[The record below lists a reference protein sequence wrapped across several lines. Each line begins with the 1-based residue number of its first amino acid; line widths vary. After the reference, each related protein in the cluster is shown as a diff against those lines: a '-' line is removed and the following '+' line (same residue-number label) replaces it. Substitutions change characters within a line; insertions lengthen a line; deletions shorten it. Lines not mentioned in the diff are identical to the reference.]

1 MSNGSGFVKET
12 AMDERFDREEETRV
26 KIFSDEKTGE
36 DLNEDDIIY
45 GIDEENPSEAGAYY
59 DDPEDDDDFDEEE
72 EKKERLTCPVCGK
85 EINFFTK
92 KRVVR
97 GLYICGD
104 CEDKSAIDRHK
115 KEIKK
120 YSPEEALKTVVY
132 RIRKAEEFTVT
143 KSADGYLLLDNGREL
158 WTVPYA
164 ATLIKNTPKID
175 PEHIFPFDAIESYEL
190 IEDGNL
196 LAKGG
201 RNKPLIGGLLF
212 GNEGAGFSGNSE
224 DHDTVEHLQ
233 VRINLNDMTTPKVFI
248 NLIFKETDK
257 DKRAYGRAFLTAQKI
272 LSMLE
277 IICHQD
283 DRQEEDAK
291 KTSSSDY
298 SPADEIKKY
307 KELLDMGAI
316 TQEEYDAKKAKL
328 LDL

>member
-1 MSNGSGFVKET
+1 
-12 AMDERFDREEETRV
+12 MDERFDPEEETKLKR
-26 KIFSDEKTGE
+26 FTD
-36 DLNEDDIIY
+36 EDDARDLKDTGSDDREEFIF
-45 GIDEENPSEAGAYY
+45 GIDEENPSDIK
-59 DDPEDDDDFDEEE
+59 DDHDDFEDEDEEE
-72 EKKERLTCPVCGK
+72 GDKKEKLTCPVCGK

-115 KEIKK
+115 KEIRK
-120 YSPEEALKTVVY
+120 YSPDEALKTVIS
-132 RIRKAEEFTVT
+132 RIKKAEEFTVT
-143 KSADGYLLLDNGREL
+143 KSADGYLLLDNDRQL

-175 PEHIFPFDAIESYEL
+175 PEHIFSFDAIETYEL

-201 RNKPLIGGLLF
+201 RKKPLIGGLLF

-224 DHDTVEHLQ
+224 DNDKVEHLQ
-233 VRINLNDMTTPKVFI
+233 IRINLNEMTTPKVFI
-248 NLIFKETDK
+248 NLIFKETDR
-257 DKRAYGRAFLTAQKI
+257 DKRAYGQAFLTAQKI

-277 IICHQD
+277 VICHKD
-283 DRQEEDAK
+283 DKQEEEEAR
-291 KTSSSDY
+291 KTSSASV
-298 SPADEIKKY
+298 SSAADEIKKY